1 MWKIRKI
8 SSQKTLYDKLAI
20 LTRKESSDRL
30 EILDDRLGHPPPP
43 PPYISMARSN
53 LVSDL
58 ESELSRI
65 SYLLSNSKM
74 HFLE

>member
-43 PPYISMARSN
+43 IHFDGTFKFGVRF
-53 LVSDL
+53 
-58 ESELSRI
+58 RI
-65 SYLLSNSKM
+65 GVKPNKLLIK
-74 HFLE
+74 